1 MHAGPTRVVLLLRS
15 PWPKLVLLA
24 VLVIGAA
31 LLAVTSGL
39 DAIDV
44 AKEWVADLG
53 VFGPVAFVLVCAIGT
68 MGFLPA
74 TVLCAVAGL
83 LFGPA
88 LGIPLVWTGAML
100 GAAGSFVVG
109 RGLSR
114 QAVEQLAG
122 KRMASVNALI
132 GRYGAA
138 TVFVLR
144 MLPLGPFA
152 LLNYVLAVTSLGLR
166 PFLIGTGLGIAP
178 GVIVYTALGGAVED
192 PSSPAFLLSVGA
204 LVIMMVVGAVIARR
218 VTRRVE
224 PVEAAPQDVG

>member
-1 MHAGPTRVVLLLRS
+1 
-15 PWPKLVLLA
+15 
-24 VLVIGAA
+24 
-31 LLAVTSGL
+31 
-39 DAIDV
+39 
-44 AKEWVADLG
+44 
-53 VFGPVAFVLVCAIGT
+53 
-68 MGFLPA
+68 
-74 TVLCAVAGL
+74 
-83 LFGPA
+83 
-88 LGIPLVWTGAML
+88 
-100 GAAGSFVVG
+100 
-109 RGLSR
+109 
-114 QAVEQLAG
+114 
-122 KRMASVNALI
+122 
-132 GRYGAA
+132 
-138 TVFVLR
+138 